1 VAHDAV
7 AEGRHRDTLTAGG
20 RLRFSPTVIVPFA
33 SIVVVVSAEG
43 GYFPASWGWTTTALL
58 WAIGMWVVVS
68 GRLEAGRL
76 DLMYVGLCALLTGWI
91 GLSAAWSF
99 APALSVL
106 ELERA
111 FLLLSGVLALLVF
124 ARVKDLPNL
133 IGAMLA
139 AITVVSAYGLAT
151 RLFPDR
157 LGSQDAMAVYR
168 LSEPI
173 GYWNGLGIFAVMGL
187 LIAVAIVAE
196 GARAWSRALAAV
208 SIVVLATTL
217 YFTYSRGS
225 WVALAAGFLLAL
237 ALSPRRLRLV
247 AGSSLAAVPAV
258 IAVLVASRS
267 SALTHRDAA
276 LEQAV
281 DDGRRFAL
289 VLVALCAVAAAAGV
303 LLHAVDRGATVPRA
317 ARIGLGATLWVTG
330 SIAVVVVAARVGGP
344 LSVAE
349 LGWDEFA
356 SPPPTDTADLNSRL
370 LSFSGNGRVDLWRA
384 ANDVW
389 GEHRLIGGGA
399 GSFER
404 FWQMRDDASLRVRD
418 AHGLYVETLA
428 ELGTVGLALLVAA
441 FAVPLASAVR
451 ARRRRLVAA
460 VAGAYAAFLVH
471 AGADWDWELAGV
483 TLTAL
488 LLGASLVIAA
498 RRTPVRTLPTA
509 VRAATGI
516 AVGVASIAAIAAG
529 LGNSALE
536 SARDAIDRR
545 DTREAIV
552 EADRAKELM
561 PWSPEPWIERGK
573 AQLLAGDTDAAARS
587 FRRAIEV
594 DHRHW
599 LAWLDL
605 AIATHGPVRVQA
617 LDRARALYP
626 TSTEIARTA
635 DRLQP

>member
-7 AEGRHRDTLTAGG
+7 GERRHRDALTVGG
-20 RLRFSPTVIVPFA
+20 RLPPYVVVPFA
-33 SIVVVVSAEG
+33 AVIVVVSAEG
-43 GYFPASWGWTTTALL
+43 GYFPSSWGWTTTALL
-58 WAIGMWVVVS
+58 WAIGVWIVVS
-68 GRLEAGRL
+68 GRCEAGRL
-76 DLMYVGLCALLTGWI
+76 DLLFFGLCALLTGWI
-91 GLSAAWSF
+91 GLSAAWSL

-111 FLLLSGVLALLVF
+111 FLLLTGVAALLVL

-139 AITVVSAYGLAT
+139 AITMVSAYGLAT

-157 LGSQDAMAVYR
+157 LGSEDAMAVYR

-187 LIAVAIVAE
+187 LVAVAIVAE

-247 AGSSLAAVPAV
+247 AGASLAAVPAA

-276 LEQAV
+276 LQQAV

-289 VLVALCAVAAAAGV
+289 VLVALCVVAAAAGV
-303 LLHAVDRGATVPRA
+303 LLHAVDCRATVPRA
-317 ARIGLGATLWVTG
+317 GQIGLGATLWVAG
-330 SIAVVVVAARVGGP
+330 SIAVILLAVRVGGP
-344 LSVAE
+344 LSIAE

-356 SPPPTDTADLNSRL
+356 SPPPRETADLNSRL

-389 GEHRLIGGGA
+389 TEHRLAGGGA

-418 AHGLYVETLA
+418 AHGLYVETFA
-428 ELGTVGLALLVAA
+428 ELGVIGLALLVAA
-441 FAVPLASAVR
+441 LAVPLAGAVR
-451 ARRRRLVAA
+451 ARRRALVAA

-498 RRTPVRTLPTA
+498 RRTPVRTMPTR
-509 VRAATGI
+509 VRAAIGV
-516 AVGVASIAAIAAG
+516 AVGLASIAAIVAG

-545 DTREAIV
+545 DTHKAIV
-552 EADRAKELM
+552 EADRANRLM
-561 PWSPEPWIERGK
+561 PWSPEPWIERGE
-573 AQLLAGDTDAAARS
+573 AELLAGDTDAAARS
-587 FRRAIEV
+587 FRRAIDV
-594 DHRHW
+594 DDRHW

-605 AIATHGPVRVQA
+605 AIATDGPTRVRA

-626 TSTEIARTA
+626 TSTEIARIA
-635 DRLQP
+635 ARLQP